1 MIKAWASACVL
12 IFFLAIRQP
21 KSKPITR
28 HITWIHYAIKPFRF
42 DGVIVK
48 GEFQMMEFE
57 FFIGTVFE
65 TVVFAANF
73 AAGFIGELAKLEGW
87 R

>member
-1 MIKAWASACVL
+1 ML
-12 IFFLAIRQP
+12 
-21 KSKPITR
+21 
-28 HITWIHYAIKPFRF
+28 
-42 DGVIVK
+42 K

>member
-21 KSKPITR
+21 KFKLIMR

-48 GEFQMMEFE
+48 GEFQMEFE
-57 FFIGTVFE
+57 LYAGIVFE
-65 TVVFAANF
+65 SVIFAANF
-73 AAGFIGELAKLEGW
+73 AAGFVAELAKLEGW